1 MRQLRSLR
9 RADKLVITVTKI
21 RDSHRTVASTGC
33 LFSLLAGDNLTMLN
47 RTLDNVPFLMDYVV

>member
-9 RADKLVITVTKI
+9 RADKLVITATKK

-33 LFSLLAGDNLTMLN
+33 LFSLLAGDNLTTLN
-47 RTLDNVPFLMDYVV
+47 RTLDNVPFLMDYIV